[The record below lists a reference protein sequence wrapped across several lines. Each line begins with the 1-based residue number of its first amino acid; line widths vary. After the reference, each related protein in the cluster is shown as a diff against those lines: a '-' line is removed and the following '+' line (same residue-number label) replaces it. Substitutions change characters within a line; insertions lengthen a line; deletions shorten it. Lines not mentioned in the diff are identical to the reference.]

1 MDLCL
6 DLSLASAPSLF
17 LGDVSRRSR
26 DMSEKLAMLE
36 NYVQRLEDEMNKVEA
51 FKRELPLCMLLV
63 KEGTVL
69 LILSNQL
76 FFNLILLFDL
86 MILLVMQP

>member
-1 MDLCL
+1 
-6 DLSLASAPSLF
+6 
-17 LGDVSRRSR
+17 
-26 DMSEKLAMLE
+26 MSEKLAMLE